1 MRESVEHRPDVAES
15 TVKERREEYTLLLKR
30 LMTTMKTN
38 YQELQQSN
46 VISGAYV
53 EFVQRVVEYL
63 QQYTVDICP
72 VDKYFTDSTTFPL
85 PEKDPTYVVGTLK
98 NYGLKLSGTSVHRQL
113 VSFIQSVS
121 TRAVI
126 DGKQSC
132 LAMQLADAM
141 VSTPEHGDEI
151 CPTLRAFLM
160 KAIFPVY
167 IEYAFSKTAGWM
179 LVRPI
184 LEAIT
189 RMFHVLLEDVDATNT
204 SSTKSVVGIMDIFL
218 DGCRRIVLVLVEQP
232 SFLDQARILHVLT
245 LLIDAVTAS
254 LSPLD
259 YLHRSSG
266 EGSHAIDC
274 AIFLYVVISF
284 FERVVRGDN
293 HIESP
298 LDQAPSVSALQ
309 SPAYAEVGRFCSQEL
324 QQSLEKDWTVHG
336 GQHYFARGNQLKP
349 AVAGQVGRLDDE
361 RIRLLQAIDQFRELF
376 LRMGSLAGRRPS
388 FAATLSSRRKEIAR
402 RRAREKM
409 VREMNERAYRLGL

>member
-1 MRESVEHRPDVAES
+1 M
-15 TVKERREEYTLLLKR
+15 
-30 LMTTMKTN
+30 
-38 YQELQQSN
+38 
-46 VISGAYV
+46 
-53 EFVQRVVEYL
+53 
-63 QQYTVDICP
+63 
-72 VDKYFTDSTTFPL
+72 DKYFTDSTTFPL

-98 NYGLKLSGTSVHRQL
+98 NYGLRLSGASVHKQL

-121 TRAVI
+121 VRAVI
-126 DGKQSC
+126 NGKQSH

-141 VSTPEHGDEI
+141 VSTPEHGDEG

-189 RMFHVLLEDVDATNT
+189 SMFHILLEDVDATNT
-204 SSTKSVVGIMDIFL
+204 SSTKSVVGIVDIFL
-218 DGCRRIVLVLVEQP
+218 DGCRRTVLQLVEQP
-232 SFLDQARILHVLT
+232 NLLDRPRILHILT

-274 AIFLYVVISF
+274 AIFFYLSITF
-284 FERVVRGDN
+284 FQRVVRGDN

-298 LDQAPSVSALQ
+298 FHQAPSISALK
-309 SPAYAEVGRFCSQEL
+309 SPAYAEVGQFCSQEL
-324 QQSLEKDWTVHG
+324 QQSVEKDWTVHE
-336 GQHYFARGNQLKP
+336 GQHYFVRGNQLKP
-349 AVAGQVGRLDDE
+349 AVIGQIGCLDDE

-376 LRMGSLAGRRPS
+376 LGIGSLARRLQHRPS
-388 FAATLSSRRKEIAR
+388 SSAAALSSRRKEIAR
-402 RRAREKM
+402 RAREKM
-409 VREMNERAYRLGL
+409 TTETNKRADRLGL